1 VCNGILARSIR
12 LWELPNAEAAN
23 PASVRRGS
31 EPYRHS
37 RGKVCCRSAQRTAAE
52 LFLFDQFQFA
62 LPPDWNA
69 IILWRKV
76 GIGPVGARPL
86 DKRELPP

>member
-1 VCNGILARSIR
+1 MTKL
-12 LWELPNAEAAN
+12 LP
-23 PASVRRGS
+23 
-31 EPYRHS
+31 
-37 RGKVCCRSAQRTAAE
+37 QRTTDSSE

-69 IILWRKV
+69 IILLRKV
-76 GIGPVGARPL
+76 GIGPVGVRPL